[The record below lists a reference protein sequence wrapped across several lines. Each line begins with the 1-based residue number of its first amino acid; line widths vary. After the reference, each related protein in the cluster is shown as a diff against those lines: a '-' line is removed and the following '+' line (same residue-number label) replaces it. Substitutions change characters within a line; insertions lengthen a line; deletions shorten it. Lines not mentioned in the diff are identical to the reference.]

1 MVLPIKVPG
10 HSGGEATL
18 DRLVQEALSNAVKH
32 RKARN
37 VWIRVWREDL
47 VLLCSIRGD
56 SRGFDSS
63 QVRASHG
70 RKGLGLVA
78 TEEPVTAISRTLALE
93 IESHSGYGTE
103 LSIRLPLEGGHANS
117 DCAR

>member
-1 MVLPIKVPG
+1 
-10 HSGGEATL
+10 
-18 DRLVQEALSNAVKH
+18 
-32 RKARN
+32 

-56 SRGFDSS
+56 SRGFDSN
-63 QVRASHG
+63 QARASHG
-70 RKGLGLVA
+70 QKGLGLVA
-78 TEEPVTAISRTLALE
+78 IEERVTAISRTLELE